1 MLSKIENIT
10 NSILEKAET
19 EATDILDNAHKKQ
32 ADLLAENKKTALQ
45 ESELIISKSMA
56 QVETIIDKI
65 IMEHQRIYRDK
76 VLEAKQFLLNTVFS
90 KAAERFSDINED
102 TLINQFKKYIQLN
115 NPPTSSII
123 EIPTNRPLFKETV
136 CSYGFNVQE
145 NAQITS
151 GFSIIRGGI
160 AEICDYIS
168 IMNFIR
174 EDLEPEL
181 LEILT
186 GRSDINEKG

>member
-10 NSILEKAET
+10 NSILEKAENEVT
-19 EATDILDNAHKKQ
+19 EILDNAHKRQ
-32 ADLLAENKKTALQ
+32 EDLLAENKKTALR

-56 QVETIIDKI
+56 QVETIIDKV

-90 KAAERFSDINED
+90 KAADRFSKTDEAA
-102 TLINQFKKYIQLN
+102 LINQFKKYIQLN

-123 EIPTNRPLFKETV
+123 EIPINCPLFREEV

-151 GFSIIRGGI
+151 GFSIIREGI
-160 AEICDYIS
+160 SELCDYIS

-186 GRSDINEKG
+186 GRSESNEKG

>member
-10 NSILEKAET
+10 NSILEKAENEVT
-19 EATDILDNAHKKQ
+19 EILDDAHKRQ
-32 ADLLAENKKTALQ
+32 EDLLSENKKTALR

-56 QVETIIDKI
+56 QVETIIDKV

-90 KAAERFSDINED
+90 KAADRFSNTNEA
-102 TLINQFKKYIQLN
+102 TLINQFEKYIQLN

-123 EIPTNRPLFKETV
+123 EIPINCPLFREKV

-151 GFSIIRGGI
+151 GFSIIREGI
-160 AEICDYIS
+160 SELCDYIS

-186 GRSDINEKG
+186 GRSESNEKG